1 MRFHLRTLLIV
12 LTVGPVFIAAGWCTV
27 RDAGYRSALLEL
39 ATTPVIVIGLV
50 CSIAIVSVGA
60 SIAGAALSKR

>member
-1 MRFHLRTLLIV
+1 MRYRLRTLLIA
-12 LTVGPVFIAAGWCTV
+12 LAVGPVFIAAGWCAV

-39 ATTPVIVIGLV
+39 ATTPVFVIGLV

-60 SIAGAALSKR
+60 SIAGAVLGKC